1 MTTKVFCPQC
11 KQRKRL
17 ETEMTFVKSWETE
30 QIDLDWNLKASKSYK
45 ATYDS
50 YICPVCGKK
59 RDVERV

>member
-1 MTTKVFCPQC
+1 
-11 KQRKRL
+11 
-17 ETEMTFVKSWETE
+17 MTFVRSWETE